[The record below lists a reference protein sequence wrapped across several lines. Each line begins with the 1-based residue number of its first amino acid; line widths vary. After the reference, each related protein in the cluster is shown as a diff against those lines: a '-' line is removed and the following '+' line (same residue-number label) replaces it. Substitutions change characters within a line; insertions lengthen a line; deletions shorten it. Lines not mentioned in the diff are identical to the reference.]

1 MFHSN
6 AFPGGIYPP
15 YFKELSRNNPIK
27 RLEPPPEV
35 IIPLVQNIGAHA
47 RAVVKAGDEVK
58 IGTLIGN
65 SEKFISACI
74 HASVSGRVK
83 AIRRMAHPV
92 LGRCEAILIDSDG
105 KDEKAYGQDSTENIA
120 SQSPDDIVDVVRNA
134 GIVGLGGAAFPSH
147 VKLTPPKEKRID
159 TFILNGAECEPYL
172 TCDDRVM
179 QERPKEVTEGALLIM
194 KSLGADKGFVVIEDN
209 KPEAIEAMRSSL
221 KSLGQPADKLQLVV
235 LPAKYPQGGEKQ
247 LIKAVMRK
255 EVPPECL
262 PFDVGC
268 IVDNIQTALAVYE
281 AVDTGKPLYERVIT
295 VTGDGIKEPSNLL
308 VRIGTPVSYIVEKC
322 GGFKETP
329 GKIIIGGPMM
339 GIAQYTDEISVIKG
353 TSGILVL
360 SKKFLKKKDP
370 DYCIRCGKCVEVCPM
385 NLIPTDIA
393 KAAEYKHFSIAS
405 SLHVQDCMEC
415 GCCAYSCPSA
425 IPLIQLIKHAKRS
438 LLCQI

>member
-1 MFHSN
+1 MFHKN
-6 AFPGGIYPP
+6 TFPGGIYPP
-15 YFKELSRNNPIK
+15 YFKELSRSNPIR

-35 IIPLVQNIGAHA
+35 IIPLVQNIGAHS
-47 RAVVKAGDEVK
+47 RAVVKIGDEVK
-58 IGTLIGN
+58 IGTLIGD
-65 SEKFISACI
+65 SEKFISARI

-83 AIRRMAHPV
+83 AIKRMAHPL
-92 LGRCEAILIDSDG
+92 LGRCEAVLIDSDA
-105 KDEKAYGQDSTENIA
+105 KDEKAYNQDSTKNIA
-120 SQSPDDIVDVVRNA
+120 NQSPDDIVDAVRSA

-172 TCDDRVM
+172 TCDDRIM
-179 QERPKEVTEGALLIM
+179 QEKPKEVLEGALLIM
-194 KSLGADKGFVVIEDN
+194 KSLGADKGFVAIEDN
-209 KPEAIEAMRSSL
+209 KPEAIEAICSCL
-221 KSLGQPADKLQLVV
+221 KSFGQPADKLHLVV

-247 LIKAVMRK
+247 LIKAVMKK
-255 EVPPECL
+255 EVPPGCL

-268 IVDNIQTALAVYE
+268 VVDNIQTALAVYE
-281 AVDTGKPLYERVIT
+281 AVYIGKPLYERVIT
-295 VTGDGIKEPSNLL
+295 VTGDAIREPSNFL
-308 VRIGTPVSYIVEKC
+308 VRIGTPVSCIVEEC

-339 GIAQYTDEISVIKG
+339 GIAQYTDGVSVIKG

-385 NLIPTDIA
+385 NLMPTDIA
-393 KAAEYKHFSIAS
+393 KAAEYEHFNIAS